1 MPRLISIDGVDISMY
16 FRDHA
21 PPHVH
26 AYFGDEEALIT
37 IRDGLLYEGSLP
49 AAKLVVA
56 QSYVQGNT
64 EQLLA
69 RWVEYRGG

>member
-1 MPRLISIDGVDISMY
+1 MPRLISVDGVDISMY

-26 AYFGDEEALIT
+26 AFFGDEEALIT
-37 IRDGLLYEGSLP
+37 IRDAMLYEGSLP
-49 AAKLVVA
+49 AAKLAVA
-56 QSYVQGNT
+56 QTYVRGNT